1 MDERTRELLTLILGD
16 TVVFIGA
23 LYITLVLRYWRLPDW
38 PLIEVHLG
46 PFLLLATIWLFI
58 FYVSGLY
65 DKHTSFLKSLVVS
78 RIIYAQIINVI
89 IAAVLFILLP
99 FGITPK
105 TNLVIYLLV
114 SVLLV
119 TAWRL
124 YIFPQIQPQGK
135 QRAILLA
142 DGADAIELVDEVN
155 NNNRYTYRFI
165 RIIDRQTAESTPD
178 FRAKLNALLAKE
190 RVDII
195 VADAHNPYI
204 EEVVSQLF
212 KMSFLDFRFTFLDFH
227 RVYEHTFDRVSLSAL
242 RYDWFLAH
250 VSQSKHLFFDVVKR
264 FIDILGSIILGIG
277 FLLVLPVIAI
287 AIYIEDKG
295 SVFIAQKRL
304 GQYRRLIT
312 VYKLRTMSENRSVS
326 GTWTAEDA
334 QEGNHITRVG
344 AVLRKT
350 SIDELPQIWNI
361 LKGEMSLIGPRNDTV
376 GLAERLAEDI
386 PYYDIRYFV
395 RPGVTG
401 WAQTNQ
407 QYQEGNISP
416 QSLAETKLRF
426 SYDLYYVKNKS
437 LLLDIAIALK
447 TIKTLLSRF
456 SPRLFLFKRNTVK
469 TDSI

>member
-1 MDERTRELLTLILGD
+1 MDERTRELLALIVGD
-16 TVVFIGA
+16 VVVFIGA
-23 LYITLVLRYWRLPDW
+23 LYITLVVRYAELPSW
-38 PLIEVHLG
+38 QLIELHLG
-46 PFLLLATIWLFI
+46 PFLLLAAIWLFV
-58 FYVSGLY
+58 FYVAGLY

-78 RIIYAQIINVI
+78 RIINAQFLNIL
-89 IAAVLFILLP
+89 IAAVLFLLFP

-114 SVLLV
+114 SVLLI
-119 TAWRL
+119 TIWRL
-124 YIFPQIQPQGK
+124 YVFPRVQPRER

-142 DGADAIELVDEVN
+142 DGDDAIELVDEVN
-155 NNNRYTYRFI
+155 NNDRYTYRFV
-165 RIIDRQTAESTPD
+165 RIIDRQTAKSTPD
-178 FRAKLNALLAKE
+178 FRAKLDSLLARE

-227 RVYEHTFDRVSLSAL
+227 RVYENTFDRVSLSAL

-250 VSQSKHLFFDVVKR
+250 VSQSKHLFYDFLKR
-264 FIDILGSIILGIG
+264 VIDIIGSVLLGMVFLIL
-277 FLLVLPVIAI
+277 LPFIAF
-287 AIYIEDKG
+287 AIYLEDRG
-295 SVFIAQKRL
+295 AIFITQERL
-304 GQYRRLIT
+304 GQYKRLIK
-312 VYKLRTMSENRSVS
+312 VYKLRTMSENRSAS
-326 GTWTAEDA
+326 STWTAEDA
-334 QEGNHITRVG
+334 KEGNKITKVG

-350 SIDELPQIWNI
+350 SLDEVPQVWNI
-361 LKGEMSLIGPRNDTV
+361 LKGEMSLIGPRNDTA
-376 GLAERLAEDI
+376 GLAERLADDI
-386 PYYDIRYFV
+386 PYYDIRYYV

-407 QYQEGNISP
+407 QYQDGNISP
-416 QSLAETKLRF
+416 QSLEETKLRF

-456 SPRLFLFKRNTVK
+456 SVRLYRSNQNTK
-469 TDSI
+469 